1 LSSFAEPAL
10 VQRTIEMTMSP
21 EVRSQDAPNLISV
34 MIRNPETRQLTWELT
49 KQHWA
54 EVDKK
59 LTISSGGRIVAAA
72 GAFCDSASRDDVSQ
86 FFNTHSVASSERT
99 LKQTLNQIDS
109 CIDLR
114 TQQGDKLAKWL
125 DGPQGSGSGSGI
137 HAGAASN

>member
-1 LSSFAEPAL
+1 MTLSS
-10 VQRTIEMTMSP
+10 
-21 EVRSQDAPNLISV
+21 EVRNQDAPNLISV

-99 LKQTLNQIDS
+99 LKQTLNQIGS

-114 TQQGDKLAKWL
+114 RQQGDKLAKWL